1 MANETRTSSQEPVV
15 FFDRILDLPS
25 NQDRTLIGFPR
36 DQSVADFELFTGS
49 DLNILVNR
57 AVKYYYNEL
66 KLVPSEVRYGSR
78 YDL

>member
-1 MANETRTSSQEPVV
+1 MANQTRSSPQESVV
-15 FFDRILDLPS
+15 FFDRILDLQS

-66 KLVPSEVRYGSR
+66 GLVPSQVRYGSR